1 MNGTRR
7 SVVIVTIRSAVTS
20 ACFSFSIAQGPP
32 MSASGWPP
40 PMWSGPI
47 WTVVVGGAWP
57 PTRSRRCA
65 HPARAEGGLDQV
77 PRAPGRAYARW
88 ATCLGVAA
96 SCARVLQRGADE
108 AGEERVRVPG
118 PRPELGVELPGH
130 EVRVL
135 RNLDD
140 LDELLLRPDARDA
153 EPVLLELVD
162 VVVVDLVPV
171 AVTLLDDPRSVQAR
185 GQASLAEHDRVEA
198 EPHRPAFVGDRAL
211 LGQEVDD
218 VVGGARVE
226 FRGVGAGQAADVARV
241 LDHRALHPE
250 ADPEVRDT

>member
-57 PTRSRRCA
+57 PTAVAALRASGSCRRW
-65 HPARAEGGLDQV
+65 PGPGARG
-77 PRAPGRAYARW
+77 PGRAYECR

-118 PRPELGVELPGH
+118 PRAELGGELPGH

-140 LDELLLRPDARDA
+140 LDEMLLRPDARHA
-153 EPVLLELVD
+153 EPVLPGL
-162 VVVVDLVPV
+162 
-171 AVTLLDDPRSVQAR
+171 
-185 GQASLAEHDRVEA
+185 
-198 EPHRPAFVGDRAL
+198 GD
-211 LGQEVDD
+211 
-218 VVGGARVE
+218 GGA
-226 FRGVGAGQAADVARV
+226 VGPVPGA
-241 LDHRALHPE
+241 
-250 ADPEVRDT
+250 

>member
-47 WTVVVGGAWP
+47 WTVVVGG
-57 PTRSRRCA
+57 
-65 HPARAEGGLDQV
+65 
-77 PRAPGRAYARW
+77 
-88 ATCLGVAA
+88 
-96 SCARVLQRGADE
+96 
-108 AGEERVRVPG
+108 
-118 PRPELGVELPGH
+118 
-130 EVRVL
+130 
-135 RNLDD
+135 
-140 LDELLLRPDARDA
+140 
-153 EPVLLELVD
+153 
-162 VVVVDLVPV
+162 VVVALFRV
-171 AVTLLDDPRSVQAR
+171 AVPFLDDPRSDRAR
-185 GQASLAEHDRVEA
+185 GKAPLAGQVRVEA

-211 LGQEVDD
+211 LGQEVND
-218 VVGGARVE
+218 VVRGARVE

-250 ADPEVRDT
+250 ADPEVRDAPLPRVADRLDLALDPPVAEAAGHQDAVDVGEVGLRPLALDVLGVHPPDVHTRLARDPAVGERLDQALVRVLQIDVLAHDGDPRLDAR